1 MASDVHMELGAGMES
16 IGGAMPQRNEA
27 DTDNA
32 ELQPRGDGLDEIAMA
47 VMSGQR
53 DSSAS
58 G

>member
-1 MASDVHMELGAGMES
+1 MELGAGMES